1 MLTVKRRPS
10 GIPTMFNMF
19 DDIINANVGAFRG
32 SFMPSVNVAEHDK
45 GFSLELAAPGFDK
58 GDFDVHVE
66 KDVLRITGKKETKEE
81 VKEKNYT
88 RREFS
93 FGSFE
98 RSFNLPETVDGDSI
112 VATYSNGILHIE
124 LPLKAADKVETK
136 KQIEIK

>member
-19 DDIINANVGAFRG
+19 DDLFNVPSTNFRG
-32 SFMPSVNVAEHDK
+32 SFVPSANVEQHDK
-45 GFSLELAAPGFDK
+45 GYHLEVAAPGFDK

-66 KDVLRITGKKETKEE
+66 KDVLRITGKKETKDE

-88 RREFS
+88 RKEFS

-98 RSFNLPETVDGDSI
+98 RSFTLPENIDGEQIAAS
-112 VATYSNGILHIE
+112 YSNGILHIE
-124 LPLKAADKVETK
+124 LPLKTAVQVENK